1 MNFAPSLGIFRYGY
15 YFAPKNTA
23 LTGAQTWR
31 RFVNAYIDAD
41 IENNVEFSPVRH
53 PEEATVATNLNVYT
67 ELGRCDSPTISDLLK
82 DLK

>member
-15 YFAPKNTA
+15 YYAPKNTA

-31 RFVNAYIDAD
+31 RFVDAN
-41 IENNVEFSPVRH
+41 IEDNEEFSPIRD

-67 ELGRCDSPTISDLLK
+67 ELGRCDSPTVSDLLN